1 MKGIRDSRSPES
13 KIIWNP
19 TRIGRFKPSHLE
31 LALQLEWAVA
41 THTDYVKLSIDY
53 WDNKYWLW
61 WSLSYDNQILDDQE
75 SYYREPIALMSCDV
89 GERGKADGAFWLIA
103 DYFLTQSTMGR
114 CISTFNFHETGL
126 LGEPEWDQIVSI
138 VRYPSSLLSHDPLK
152 RDLGPLPF

>member
-1 MKGIRDSRSPES
+1 MRGIRDKRYPHSE
-13 KIIWNP
+13 IIWNP
-19 TRIGRFKPSHLE
+19 TRIDRFKPDHLE

-53 WDNKYWLW
+53 WDKKYWLW

-89 GERGKADGAFWLIA
+89 AGRGKADGAFWLIA
-103 DYFLTQSTMGR
+103 DYFLTQSTMGG

-126 LGEPEWDQIVSI
+126 LGESEWDQIVSI
-138 VRYPSSLLSHDPLK
+138 VRYPSALLSNDPLN
-152 RDLGPLPF
+152 RGLGPLPF